1 MNTKENTKLIVEH
14 LRTGKKW
21 LTRERKEA
29 AMFVG
34 GTLENVEKFKDET
47 VYRVGGE
54 EYIIYSTSDLI
65 HPEDFEV

>member
-1 MNTKENTKLIVEH
+1 MMKEPKLIVEH
-14 LRTGKKW
+14 LRTKKMW
-21 LTRERKEA
+21 LTNERKEA

-34 GTLENVEKFKDET
+34 ETLENVEKFKDET

>member
-1 MNTKENTKLIVEH
+1 MNTKENAKLVVEH
-14 LRTGKKW
+14 LRTGKEW

-34 GTLENVEKFKDET
+34 ETLENVERYKDGMI
-47 VYRVGGE
+47 YRVGGE
-54 EYIIYSTSDLI
+54 EYIIWCTSDLI